1 VTELVRSE
9 VRKLMT
15 TQVWFWL
22 LVGALALTALG
33 VVGTVLADGS
43 ADNPGPGLVTAEGQR
58 NLFAQSGAA
67 AVFVVVLAI
76 IGITAEYRHFTV
88 TPTYLATPRR
98 SRVVLAKLVTYGLVG
113 LVYSVLCALLVVA
126 MAKPWLAAKGIPLSL
141 TENRIPLVLLA
152 VIVAVAIYGIVGV
165 GVGALV
171 RNQVAAVVLTLSFLF
186 VVEPLFAN
194 IPWVRDHVY
203 KFLPGGAAAAL
214 TQSTQPNATLL
225 EPWQGGLLLAGYG
238 VAFAVLAAMT
248 TIRRDVT

>member
-1 VTELVRSE
+1 VTGLVRSE

-33 VVGTVLADGS
+33 VVGTVLSDGS
-43 ADNPGPGLVTAEGQR
+43 ADNPGPRLVTPEGQR

-67 AVFVVVLAI
+67 SVFVAILAI
-76 IGITAEYRHFTV
+76 IGITGEYRHLTV
-88 TPTYLATPRR
+88 TATYLATPRR
-98 SRVVLAKLVTYGLVG
+98 TRVVLAKLITYVLVG
-113 LVYSVLCALLVVA
+113 LVYSVLCALLLVA
-126 MAKPWLAAKGIPLSL
+126 MAKPWLAAKDIPLSL

-152 VIVAVAIYGIVGV
+152 TVVTVAVYGIVGV

-186 VVEPLFAN
+186 VVEPLIAN

-214 TQSTQPNATLL
+214 AQSTQPNATLL

-238 VAFAVLAAMT
+238 VAFAVLGAMT

>member
-1 VTELVRSE
+1 MTELVRSE

-33 VVGTVLADGS
+33 VVGTVLTDGS
-43 ADNPGPGLVTAEGQR
+43 ADDPGPGLVTAEGQR
-58 NLFAQSGAA
+58 NLFAQSGSAS
-67 AVFVVVLAI
+67 VFVVVLAI
-76 IGITAEYRHFTV
+76 IGITAEYRHLTV

-126 MAKPWLAAKGIPLSL
+126 MAKPWLAAKDIPLSL

-152 VIVAVAIYGIVGV
+152 VIVAVAVYGIVGV

-203 KFLPGGAAAAL
+203 KFLPGGAVAAL